1 MRLFL
6 AIFLISAMFLTPVLT
21 SCVPSGYEEGSD
33 NPNRPSEI
41 QVDIDELPPGDD
53 VQDVPEEGD

>member
-1 MRLFL
+1 M
-6 AIFLISAMFLTPVLT
+6 FLIPLLT

-41 QVDIDELPPGDD
+41 QVDLEDLPPGDD
-53 VQDVPEEGD
+53 VQDAPEEGD